1 MASVASNKRIAKNTA
16 FLYVR
21 MLVVMAVTFYTSRVI
36 LQVLG
41 ASDYGVY
48 NVVGGIVTI
57 MQFLNG
63 ALSAS
68 TSRFLT
74 FELGKGETQ
83 QLKNTFA
90 ASLNL
95 HICVALLVLL
105 LGETVGLWFLYE
117 KLVIPDGRMT
127 AAFWVLQFSILTTMI
142 NFTQVPYN
150 ASLIAHENMSIYAY
164 VGLYEAFSKLAIVY
178 LIAVS
183 PIDKLIFY
191 AFLLMLNTAGI
202 QMFYR
207 FYTRKR
213 YDECHF
219 QLIKDSGLY
228 KKLLGYSG
236 WDLFGGLA
244 VVCQQQGINIV
255 LNLFFGPIVNAARA
269 IATQVQSAV
278 NMFVNNFLLAARPQV
293 VKNYA
298 EGYTNEMFSLTFNS
312 AKYAYLMMLALILP
326 ICFEIDF
333 ILDLWLGENVPENTS
348 IFVTIIMLT
357 CLIETFHSASLMAYH
372 AIGKIKLGNIV
383 GGTLMMLALPISYFV
398 LKMGAPAY
406 SAFIVIL
413 IVNSTQMF
421 WGWMIIHR
429 YEKYSYFRLIKDVY
443 IPVLI
448 VTCVSMVAPFIIH
461 NYLEQGW
468 LRFLLLVLVSE
479 IIIGVSVYY
488 IAISKENRKKIAI
501 KAKNML
507 KHNF

>member
-74 FELGKGETQ
+74 FELGKGDTQ

-117 KLVIPDGRMT
+117 KLVIPDGRIT

-164 VGLYEAFSKLAIVY
+164 VGLYEAFSKLTIVY

-191 AFLLMLNTAGI
+191 AFLI
-202 QMFYR
+202 
-207 FYTRKR
+207 
-213 YDECHF
+213 
-219 QLIKDSGLY
+219 S
-228 KKLLGYSG
+228 
-236 WDLFGGLA
+236 
-244 VVCQQQGINIV
+244 
-255 LNLFFGPIVNAARA
+255 
-269 IATQVQSAV
+269 
-278 NMFVNNFLLAARPQV
+278 
-293 VKNYA
+293 
-298 EGYTNEMFSLTFNS
+298 
-312 AKYAYLMMLALILP
+312 
-326 ICFEIDF
+326 EI
-333 ILDLWLGENVPENTS
+333 
-348 IFVTIIMLT
+348 
-357 CLIETFHSASLMAYH
+357 
-372 AIGKIKLGNIV
+372 KIK
-383 GGTLMMLALPISYFV
+383 S
-398 LKMGAPAY
+398 
-406 SAFIVIL
+406 
-413 IVNSTQMF
+413 
-421 WGWMIIHR
+421 
-429 YEKYSYFRLIKDVY
+429 
-443 IPVLI
+443 
-448 VTCVSMVAPFIIH
+448 
-461 NYLEQGW
+461 
-468 LRFLLLVLVSE
+468 
-479 IIIGVSVYY
+479 
-488 IAISKENRKKIAI
+488 
-501 KAKNML
+501 
-507 KHNF
+507 